1 MHTTKENGPNNNI
14 TLKRSEIHITSQCNQ
29 ETHTQKKIIHLPMA
43 FIIVQCISDNAK
55 VVRRPDVTGILFR
68 QRP

>member
-14 TLKRSEIHITSQCNQ
+14 TLNVVRYILRHNVTREH
-29 ETHTQKKIIHLPMA
+29 THKKNIHLHMA
-43 FIIVQCISDNAK
+43 FIIVQCIGIDAK
-55 VVRRPDVTGILFR
+55 VVRGPDVTGILPS